1 MGAYVLRRL
10 LLAVPTLI
18 GITLITFAA
27 LRLAPGDPLTGTGLR
42 SGAVAREEAARLR
55 AELGLDDPLP
65 VAYARW
71 AARVVTLDLG
81 TSLRT
86 GRPVAES
93 VEDRLPVT
101 VGLGAGALALVYL
114 LGIPLGFVAAVSG
127 RAAIASGGSGA
138 RGPGGVAPFG
148 PGGLDRL
155 LSTSL
160 FVLYAVPPFW
170 AGTMALLLLGG
181 GNYLDLIPVR
191 GIASPGADALPLSTR
206 ILDVLHHAAAPV
218 TLLAYGSLAT
228 VARQVRSSGIAALG
242 EEHVRAA
249 RARGLPERTVLL
261 RYAFRGALLPV
272 VSHAGLMV
280 PFLVGGSVVVER
292 VFGLPGIGD
301 LLYVAILHR
310 DHPVILGVVTVAS
323 LVTVVGVLLV
333 DLLYAAVDPR
343 VVQERR

>member
-1 MGAYVLRRL
+1 VGAYVLRRL
-10 LLAVPTLI
+10 LLALPTVV
-18 GITLITFAA
+18 GITLLTFAA
-27 LRLAPGDPLTGTGLR
+27 LRLAPGDPFTHADLR
-42 SGAVAREEAARLR
+42 NGAAAREETARLR
-55 AELGLDDPLP
+55 AELDLDRSLP

-71 AARVVTLDLG
+71 AARAATFDLG

-86 GRPVAES
+86 GRPVAET
-93 VEDRLPVT
+93 VADRLPVT
-101 VGLGAGALALVYL
+101 VGLGIGALALVYL
-114 LGIPLGFVAAVSG
+114 LGIPLGLAAAVSG
-127 RAAIASGGSGA
+127 ERAQRAGAGRGIAGLRA
-138 RGPGGVAPFG
+138 FG
-148 PGGLDRL
+148 PGALDRA
-155 LSTSL
+155 LSTGL

-191 GIASPGADALPLSTR
+191 GIASPGAETLPAPAR

-218 TLLAYGSLAT
+218 TLLAYGSLAA
-228 VARQVRSSGIAALG
+228 VFRQVRSAGITALG

-261 RYAFRGALLPV
+261 RHAFRGALLPV

-280 PFLVGGSVVVER
+280 PFVVGGSVVVER
-292 VFGLPGIGD
+292 IFGIPGIGE

-323 LVTVVGVLLV
+323 LVTLAGVLLV
-333 DLLYAAVDPR
+333 DLLYAVVDPR
-343 VVQERR
+343 VVLERR